1 MLDAQFQGV
10 AGVEVCLYR
19 TTGQTNRL
27 MACTMTSE
35 SGWYSFRFPQPGIYT
50 VEVVVPEGYTA
61 DTTSVTMELEQLE
74 EARLDFLL
82 E

>member
-1 MLDAQFQGV
+1 
-10 AGVEVCLYR
+10 
-19 TTGQTNRL
+19 